1 MRVSENA
8 VLKSLEIRLITTR
21 KYREDNLEKEK
32 ARCLE
37 YYYNNKAK
45 MNEQRKLNYRKQRLR
60 KLEAQAKEQS
70 VLQDLI

>member
-1 MRVSENA
+1 MRVSENY
-8 VLKSLEIRLITTR
+8 VLKSPEIRLITYR

-32 ARCLE
+32 ARCLA

-60 KLEAQAKEQS
+60 KLELQALNRS
-70 VLQDLI
+70 NLITI